1 VYLHFGQMT
10 SKYAGL
16 VPWVP
21 LQSAPIGVST
31 SEARIGE
38 KHLFVYN
45 IKVEDVKHSLR
56 AGVSKPAGGPGEK
69 ADRFGRFSGRWRLL
83 AFNVNLDIAAF
94 WRLWISVTSI
104 DTKLEYHLRGALDV
118 R

>member
-1 VYLHFGQMT
+1 MSTISVYLHYGQMT

-21 LQSAPIGVST
+21 SQSAPIDVSS

-38 KHLFVYN
+38 KYLFVYN

-69 ADRFGRFSGRWRLL
+69 ADRFRRFSGRWR
-83 AFNVNLDIAAF
+83 FSVFKVNLDIAAF
-94 WRLWISVTSI
+94 GRLWISVTSI
-104 DTKLEYHLRGALDV
+104 DTKLETT
-118 R
+118 